1 MDSGIPAA
9 MERVLIRWERLTP
22 VCAPSLLEGSPPL
35 TKPRDLKHQVLLHPN
50 PDPYDWRKWLH
61 RANLIDEIDF
71 RKGQFYETMEMAV
84 QAAVGGLGV
93 AIADLHLVK
102 DELAAG
108 LLQAPLDLVI
118 EDDAGYFFLCPR
130 VRSAEPAIA
139 AFRDWLIGE
148 ARADEQDFTSRRSA
162 RIPAAPV
169 AV

>member
-1 MDSGIPAA
+1 
-9 MERVLIRWERLTP
+9 
-22 VCAPSLLEGSPPL
+22 
-35 TKPRDLKHQVLLHPN
+35 
-50 PDPYDWRKWLH
+50 
-61 RANLIDEIDF
+61 
-71 RKGQFYETMEMAV
+71 MAV